1 VILCADNNLNQT
13 FGRIGTIKIVME
25 KTDILYIWRE
35 FLQDV
40 ATPVALWQLSV
51 IVIACG
57 SAWLINGLLRRYVMK
72 NAPENWKLAIGG
84 INRILFPITSLIFI
98 LFGKLI
104 LSHWQHTSL
113 LHLASTLFVAMAV
126 VRLLVYAI
134 RYIVSPGGFLKT
146 LESTFASVIWLVF
159 ALHLTGLLPEISQ
172 ALQAFEFNLG
182 KTKLNLL
189 IVLQAIL
196 TIFITLF
203 LALWCSRAIE
213 NKLMNNAQINI
224 NMRVVLSK
232 VLRIVFIFFAVLI
245 GLSAVGLDITVLSVF
260 GGALGVG
267 LGFGL
272 QRIASNYVSG
282 FILLLDKSMKIGD
295 IITVDEKHYGEI
307 AELRTRY
314 LVLKKLDGTEVIVP
328 NEMLVI
334 NSVIN
339 HSYADRNTRVLLPI
353 QVSYESDLDFVLKL
367 LTQIASSNTRVLK
380 TPEPAANIINFAES
394 GVELSLTVWIDD
406 PENGQ
411 LALKS
416 ALYLE
421 IWRQFKVHNIYIP
434 YPQREIKILATERI
448 E

>member
-1 VILCADNNLNQT
+1 MNKSEILL
-13 FGRIGTIKIVME
+13 
-25 KTDILYIWRE
+25 IWHE
-35 FLQDV
+35 FIQDV
-40 ATPVALWQLSV
+40 ATPVALWQLGI
-51 IVIACG
+51 IVLACG
-57 SAWLINGLLRRYVMK
+57 LAWLINGVLRGYVMR
-72 NAPENWKLAIGG
+72 NAPDTWKLAIGG
-84 INRILFPITSLIFI
+84 INRILFPISTLIFI
-98 LFGKLI
+98 VIGKFI
-104 LSHWQHTSL
+104 LSNWQHTSL
-113 LHLASTLFVAMAV
+113 LHLTSNLFIAMAV

-134 RYIVSPGGFLKT
+134 RYILSPGGFLKT
-146 LESTFASVIWLVF
+146 LESTIASLIWLIF
-159 ALHLTGLLPEISQ
+159 ALHMTGLLPEISL

-189 IVLQAIL
+189 VILQALL

-203 LALWCSRAIE
+203 IALWCSRAIE
-213 NKLMNNAQINI
+213 NKLMKNAHINI

-232 VLRIVFIFFAVLI
+232 ILRIIFIFFAVLI

-307 AELRTRY
+307 ADLRTRY

-334 NSVIN
+334 NTVIN
-339 HSYADRNTRVLLPI
+339 HSYVDRNTRVLLPI
-353 QVSYESDLDFVLKL
+353 QVSYESDLEYVLTL
-367 LTQIASSNTRVLK
+367 LNEIALNNVRVLK
-380 TPEPAANIINFAES
+380 TPEPAANIINFSEN
-394 GVELSLTVWIDD
+394 GVDLSLTVWIDD

-411 LALKS
+411 VALKS
-416 ALYLE
+416 ALYME
-421 IWRQFKVHNIYIP
+421 IWKQFRVHDITIP
-434 YPQREIKILATERI
+434 YPQREVKVLNTESVN
-448 E
+448 EKQQ